1 MREWI
6 IELTGKEA
14 DLERLVGLRD
24 SDAGWRVERDDRRG
38 VILRSSRLDA
48 LEDRSEVRQ
57 AAANLVSFV
66 DIAARLSVHRFG
78 GVALA
83 DCVLILDGQE
93 QFAGSSSGNVGHQ
106 VLPALTQKAY
116 GAGVGPPRTPDGPP
130 PSPREFEHWEILQ
143 RLKLL
148 SAYPDLADA
157 LRYMNEEPDL
167 RGYYKV
173 GEAILRALGR
183 PKKWEII
190 AKLGWA
196 SDDEVRRFT
205 GSAQIRRHHALPGP
219 DKPMTD
225 SEARAF
231 VRDLLDKLIAH
242 LDSSTP

>member
-6 IELTGKEA
+6 IELTSKEA

-38 VILRSSRLDA
+38 VVLRSSRLDA

-57 AAANLVSFV
+57 AAADLDSLI
-66 DIAARLSVHRFG
+66 DIAARQSVNRFG

-93 QFAGSSSGNVGHQ
+93 QFAVSTSGNVGHQ
-106 VLPALTQKAY
+106 VLPTFTQKAY

-130 PSPREFEHWEILQ
+130 PSRRESEHWEILQ
-143 RLKLL
+143 RFKLL
-148 SAYPDLADA
+148 SAHPDLASA

-173 GEAILRALGR
+173 GEAVLRALGR

-205 GSAQIRRHHALPGP
+205 GSTQVRRHHAVPGP
-219 DKPMTD
+219 DKPKTD
-225 SEARAF
+225 SEARDF
-231 VRDLLDKLIAH
+231 VRDLLNKLIAH